1 MGLQKSKAKRM
12 QKRTRPTC
20 AGVLVA
26 GLLLCAAAR
35 SNAQTS
41 DASRGTPDAPL
52 PTQISI
58 EGLNYLGGEAA
69 MPPFSDSLIAIHSD
83 FRQALLRKGLAFR
96 VITGMQYTQNML
108 DGPVAA
114 DDQVYVGQRP
124 FESSFVQ
131 PILAADLHQ
140 LHLRR
145 AQLYMGAVWNWAS
158 WEPAGPKSL
167 QLWALYF
174 YKEFGEDRLEVKA
187 GYIANNMNFVGLFV
201 GGSTAT
207 GTQGVYAVLPYEAG
221 MSYFP
226 LTAPSLNGRLRG
238 PANTYI
244 KSSVQRSID
253 PSGGPTEVVRN
264 HTGFRFDPH
273 GDKLVL
279 INEAGYQRAASANA
293 HETWFR
299 AGYIHNSSDYWN
311 QATGRSEQGDYC
323 AYALIDAQLLKTD
336 TQHPERGL
344 YAGGSYMA
352 APQSKNAYSRYYETR
367 MYKEGTFRS
376 RPGDVIS
383 AVASRT
389 GYSSVFTNNLT
400 AQGKAVWRASTT
412 LTGSYSLRASRGDY
426 VSLGVGYAYGPAI
439 TPHVPSALNFIANW
453 TLFF

>member
-1 MGLQKSKAKRM
+1 M
-12 QKRTRPTC
+12 QPPTRRIC
-20 AGVLVA
+20 ATVIFSA
-26 GLLLCAAAR
+26 YLLLTV
-35 SNAQTS
+35 SPGNSQTS
-41 DASRGTPDAPL
+41 DAGPGTPDAPL
-52 PTQISI
+52 PNQVSI

-69 MPPFSDSLIAIHSD
+69 MPPFSDSLIDIHSR
-83 FRQALLRKGLAFR
+83 FRQAMLDKGLAFR
-96 VITGMQYTQNML
+96 VITGMQYTQNTL
-108 DGPVAA
+108 AGPVSA
-114 DDQVYVGQRP
+114 DDQVYVGERP

-131 PILAADLHQ
+131 PILAADLRQ

-174 YKEFGEDRLEVKA
+174 YKEFGEDRLELKA

-207 GTQGVYAVLPYEAG
+207 GSQGVYAVLPYEAG

-226 LTAPSLNGRLRG
+226 LTAPSLNVRLRG
-238 PANTYI
+238 PNSTYL
-244 KSSVQRSID
+244 KSSAQRSID
-253 PSGGPTEVVRN
+253 PSGGPTEVARN

-279 INEAGYQRAASANA
+279 INEAGYQRPASANA

-299 AGYIHNSSDYWN
+299 TGYIHNSSNYWN
-311 QATGRSEQGDYC
+311 QATGRSEQGDFC
-323 AYALIDAQLLKTD
+323 AYALVDAQLLQPD
-336 TQHPERGL
+336 TAHPDRGF
-344 YAGGSYMA
+344 YAGASFMT
-352 APQSKNAYSRYYETR
+352 APQSKNAYSRYYEAR
-367 MYKEGTFRS
+367 AYKEGTLRS
-376 RPGDVIS
+376 RPADVVS

-389 GYSSVFTNNLT
+389 GYSSIFANDLV
-400 AQGKAVWRASTT
+400 AQGKTVWRSNNT

-439 TPHVPSALNFIANW
+439 TPHVPNALNFLANW